1 MKAFALI
8 DDDERAV
15 AVTNASCRW
24 ALIVLFLGLQL
35 DVVYRGWA
43 YKESAW
49 DLTGLV
55 MLSGMVGLGYQFHHR
70 IFHRQWLER
79 MGLLIGLVIPIQILV
94 AGLMIWYMKYF
105 R

>member
-24 ALIVLFLGLQL
+24 ALNVLGVGLYL
-35 DVVYRGWA
+35 DFFYRDWVYN
-43 YKESAW
+43 ENAW
-49 DLTGLV
+49 DLMVLLTLA
-55 MLSGMVGLGYQFHHR
+55 GMVSLAYQFHHR
-70 IFHRQWLER
+70 IFHRQWLKR
-79 MGLLIGLVIPIQILV
+79 MGLLIGLVISIQILV